1 MDQSAPENSGMPQV
15 PTSVPPTTPPTPVT
29 PPVEKVSTEST
40 PPESSSPSVSTP
52 PSTPTPEH
60 VPPVTTSDTPPPHKS
75 SKMLLV
81 VLVILVVAVVL
92 VGAIYFMMLQ
102 GNKSAVNTNA
112 EVPVAAKPTSAPTA
126 TPTPD
131 VSDAGLTQ
139 SSQQVDQELVNL
151 DNAAAQATTVLNE
164 QAPNLQ

>member
-1 MDQSAPENSGMPQV
+1 MDQSAPENSGMPQT

-29 PPVEKVSTEST
+29 PPTEKVSTENT
-40 PPESSSPSVSTP
+40 QPESSSPSVST

-60 VPPVTTSDTPPPHKS
+60 VPPVTTSDTPPSHKS

-112 EVPVAAKPTSAPTA
+112 EVPLAAQATSAPTA

-139 SSQQVDQELVNL
+139 SSQQVDQELTNL